1 MHSAIAVLAVGLV
14 LACVA
19 SLTFIYRHQK
29 ARQSAAVDEG
39 VQQARE

>member
-19 SLTFIYRHQK
+19 SLTYIYRHQK
-29 ARQSAAVDEG
+29 ARQAAIAED
-39 VQQARE
+39 ARQHRE